1 MEGKKLGELL
11 GSLDDQII
19 IFLQSFS
26 PLFDLFFG
34 LITFFGDK
42 LFVTGILIIFF
53 FCVDKKVAFRAAL
66 LVIFTAFITFSL
78 KGIFALERP
87 YLEYER
93 LNKSEIKGIKDIL
106 GQLPTDYTFPS
117 GHSSNVGSFWTFLAS
132 RWRHSGF
139 WIVAALIIILIP
151 LSRCYLGVHWPT
163 DIIFGVLLGILITL
177 LFIHLLP
184 KMEQFAFKSPP
195 SVLLLISVIAP
206 IIAVTIS
213 YILIV
218 SMGNNFELADTTTYG
233 GLILGLSLGYIL
245 EERFVNLKVK
255 EYRTNMK
262 VLIYRGIVGLII
274 ILVLYFGMSALSGM
288 LFEGFP
294 LDIIARFCRYAIL
307 AFVAVFCI
315 PWLFVLIEKR
325 FSLEQEVPTE

>member
-1 MEGKKLGELL
+1 MGELL

-19 IFLQSFS
+19 IFLQFFS
-26 PLFDLFFG
+26 PQLDLLFG
-34 LITFFGDK
+34 IITFFGDK
-42 LFVTGILIIFF
+42 LFVIGILIIFF
-53 FCVDKKVAFRAAL
+53 FCIDKKVAFRAAF
-66 LVIFTAFITFSL
+66 LVITTAFITYSL

-93 LNKSEIKGIKDIL
+93 LNKSEMKGTKDIL
-106 GQLPTDYTFPS
+106 GQLPTDYSFPS

-139 WIVAALIIILIP
+139 WIVAALIIILVP

-163 DIIFGVLLGILITL
+163 DIIIGVLLGILITL

-184 KMEQFAFKSPP
+184 RIEQFTTKFHP
-195 SVLLLISVIAP
+195 SVLLLIAIIAP
-206 IIAVTIS
+206 ILAVVIS
-213 YILIV
+213 YVLTI

-233 GLILGLSLGYIL
+233 GLFLGLSLGYMF

-255 EYRTNMK
+255 EYRTNKK

-274 ILVLYFGMSALSGM
+274 IITLYFSMSAIFEM

-294 LDIIARFCRYAIL
+294 LDFIARFCRYAIL
-307 AFVAVFCI
+307 AFVGTFCI

-325 FSLEQEVPTE
+325 LSLEQGISTE

>member
-1 MEGKKLGELL
+1 MGELL
-11 GSLDDQII
+11 ASLDDQII

-26 PLFDLFFG
+26 PLLDPIFG
-34 LITFFGDK
+34 LITFLGDK
-42 LFVTGILIIFF
+42 LFVIGILITIF

-66 LVIFTAFITFSL
+66 LVICTAFVTYLL

-93 LNKSEIKGIKDIL
+93 LNKSGINGKNDIL

-139 WIVAALIIILIP
+139 WIIAALIIIFVP

-163 DIIFGVLLGILITL
+163 DVIIGVLLGILITL

-184 KMEQFAFKSPP
+184 RMERFAAESPP
-195 SVLLLISVIAP
+195 SILLLIAIIAP
-206 IIAVTIS
+206 IIAVAIS
-213 YILIV
+213 YIVIV

-233 GLILGLSLGYIL
+233 GLFLGLSLGYMF

-255 EYRTNMK
+255 EFRTNKK

-274 ILVLYFGMSALSGM
+274 ILALYFSMSAIFDM

-294 LDIIARFCRYAIL
+294 LDLIARFCRYGIL
-307 AFVAVFCI
+307 AFVGIFCI
-315 PWLFVLIEKR
+315 PWLFSIIER
-325 FSLEQEVPTE
+325 RLLSEQEVPTD